1 MNKRTAEKKR
11 NREPM
16 ICSECD
22 TEMNR
27 HAEKV
32 REPRTPE
39 EAAAIDPA
47 LGGLLVEH
55 HTCAGCGRGAARR
68 RR

>member
-1 MNKRTAEKKR
+1 
-11 NREPM
+11 M
-16 ICSECD
+16 ICPACG

-39 EAAAIDPA
+39 EAASIDPA
-47 LGGLLVEH
+47 LDGLLVEH
-55 HTCAGCGRGAARR
+55 HSCSGCGRGAARVR
-68 RR
+68 R